1 MSIKIGVI
9 GAGFIGPVHIEAVRR
24 LGDVEVI
31 AISASSQAHA
41 DAKAHALGVSR
52 AYGDWRALVADKDVE
67 VVHNTAPNYLHAEI
81 NRAVI
86 AARKHLL
93 CEKPLGVTPDET
105 RAMLRGARAAK
116 IVHGVCFNYR
126 MYPMTQEMRVRI
138 GAGALGNVRIVHG
151 HYLQDW
157 LMFET
162 DYNWRVD
169 PARGGASQALGDI
182 GSHWCD
188 LAQFV
193 SGLRITALCADT
205 NAFITSRQ
213 RPKGEIETFAASAA
227 GETEFMRVSGE
238 DYATVLLQF
247 ENGARGSFLI
257 SQLSGGHKND
267 LALEVNGTLAS
278 LGWQQEQPERLWV
291 GQRDAANAVLLK
303 QPNLLTERARKF
315 AHYPGGHIEGYPDG
329 FKNLVARFYAYIRD
343 GRDRQKDA
351 ADFPTFEDGHRA
363 ALVVDAIL
371 RSAKE
376 RAWVAV
382 PTA

>member
-1 MSIKIGVI
+1 MAIKIGVI
-9 GAGFIGPVHIEAVRR
+9 GAGFIGPVHVEAVRR

-41 DAKAHALGVSR
+41 DAKAHAL
-52 AYGDWRALVADKDVE
+52 
-67 VVHNTAPNYLHAEI
+67 
-81 NRAVI
+81 
-86 AARKHLL
+86 
-93 CEKPLGVTPDET
+93 
-105 RAMLRGARAAK
+105 
-116 IVHGVCFNYR
+116 
-126 MYPMTQEMRVRI
+126 
-138 GAGALGNVRIVHG
+138 
-151 HYLQDW
+151 
-157 LMFET
+157 
-162 DYNWRVD
+162 
-169 PARGGASQALGDI
+169 GGASQALGDI

-213 RPKGEIETFAASAA
+213 RPKGEIETFAASAT

-257 SQLSGGHKND
+257 SQVSGGHKND

-329 FKNLVARFYAYIRD
+329 FKNLVARFYAFIRE
-343 GRDRQKDA
+343 GRDPQ
-351 ADFPTFEDGHRA
+351 
-363 ALVVDAIL
+363 
-371 RSAKE
+371 
-376 RAWVAV
+376 
-382 PTA
+382 

>member
-169 PARGGASQALGDI
+169 PARGGSSQALGDI

-329 FKNLVARFYAYIRD
+329 FKNLVARFYAFIRE
-343 GRDRQKDA
+343 GRDPQKDA
-351 ADFPTFEDGHRA
+351 PDFPTFEDGHRA

-376 RAWVAV
+376 RAWVSV
-382 PTA
+382 PAN